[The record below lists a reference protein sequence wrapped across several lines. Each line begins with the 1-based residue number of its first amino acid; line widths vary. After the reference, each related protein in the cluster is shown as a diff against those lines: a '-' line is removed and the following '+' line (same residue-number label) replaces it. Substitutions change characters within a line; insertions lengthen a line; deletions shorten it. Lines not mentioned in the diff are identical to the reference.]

1 MIDRDARCLP
11 QFRAL
16 CELGFEVPSEVIQVF
31 DHISYRTGK
40 HVGTRCIFSES
51 PSPTATAHTQICC
64 PILALLGLPLTYEG
78 ALAEEISSHAT
89 RTQSDISDVSFPLP
103 CHRLWSLSRLLTAVH
118 WALEP
123 I

>member
-40 HVGTRCIFSES
+40 HVGTRCIS
-51 PSPTATAHTQICC
+51 PRVQVQPLQPT
-64 PILALLGLPLTYEG
+64 PKYVV
-78 ALAEEISSHAT
+78 
-89 RTQSDISDVSFPLP
+89 QSL
-103 CHRLWSLSRLLTAVH
+103 HY
-118 WALEP
+118 
-123 I
+123 